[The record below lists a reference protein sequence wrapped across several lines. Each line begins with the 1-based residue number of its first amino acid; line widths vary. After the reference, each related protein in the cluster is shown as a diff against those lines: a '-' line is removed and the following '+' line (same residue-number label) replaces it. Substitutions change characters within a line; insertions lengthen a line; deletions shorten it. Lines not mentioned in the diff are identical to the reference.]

1 MMQLGAVFDRIPR
14 IALFA
19 AAGLTQFALIALM
32 VGDRVHILQ
41 TGTEVLLRTR
51 PVDPRDFL
59 RGDYVTLGYDIS
71 SVAAGDLEGA
81 PYRKFVYVKIAPD
94 PEGFYKAV
102 SVHAEPVAVS
112 GSEVLIRG
120 SVDRYGACSAGQ
132 QRVFCGTIHLS
143 YGIESYFVPE
153 GGGKAIEQARN
164 QSKVAIVAAVT
175 PAGRAAIKRLT
186 IDGQAVY
193 DEPLF

>member
-1 MMQLGAVFDRIPR
+1 MIQLRAVFDRIPR

-19 AAGLTQFALIALM
+19 AAGLIQVALIALM
-32 VGDRVHILQ
+32 VGDRVRILQ
-41 TGTEVLLRTR
+41 TGTEVLLRTQ

-71 SVAAGDLEGA
+71 SVAAGDLEGT
-81 PYRKFVYVKIAPD
+81 PYRRFLYVKIAPD
-94 PEGFYKAV
+94 VDGFYKAV
-102 SVHAEPVAVS
+102 SAHAEPVAVS

-120 SVDRYGACSAGQ
+120 NVDRYSACATGE
-132 QRVFCGTIHLS
+132 QRIFCGTIRLR

-153 GGGKAIEQARN
+153 GDGKAIEEARN
-164 QSKVAIVAAVT
+164 QSKVAIVAAVM
-175 PAGRAAIKRLT
+175 PSGRAAIKRLT
-186 IDGQAVY
+186 IDGKTVY